1 MTSVIIDVSATN
13 MTTPVTDTT
22 ADFITSEST
31 CWSNDTSKNDS
42 TPFIYGTLEASLGGS
57 FSMIFSLVGFT
68 FNLLIIASVMYHRK
82 TREQTLTPFII
93 SLSSSDLIFS
103 IATLPFFAIRFFSRY
118 ILQWLWYLLHVG
130 LRQFS

>member
-1 MTSVIIDVSATN
+1 MESFAINMSAN
-13 MTTPVTDTT
+13 VTTPVYE
-22 ADFITSEST
+22 TSATLMMNKST
-31 CWSNDTSKNDS
+31 CWWNDSSVKNDS
-42 TPFIYGTLEASLGGS
+42 TPFHYDTLEASLGGS

-103 IATLPFFAIRFFSRY
+103 IATLPFFAIRFFARY
-118 ILQWLWYLLHVG
+118 II
-130 LRQFS
+130 RM